1 MKEVK
6 AYIRVHMLDK
16 VIRALEEAGFT
27 DMTVD
32 DLRVIRRGL
41 REEDLE
47 YSAELADR
55 YMNVAKLAM
64 VVRDQD
70 VALVTGLIC
79 ERARTGAKGDGL
91 IYVSPVEAAIH
102 IRTGVSGE
110 EAVESP
116 SPAGKGEVTR

>member
-6 AYIRVHMLDK
+6 AYIRTHMLDK
-16 VIRALEEAGFT
+16 VIRALEAAGFT

-32 DLRVIRRGL
+32 DLRTIRRGL

-47 YSAELADR
+47 YSVELADR

-70 VALVTGLIC
+70 VTVVTRTIC

-91 IYVSPVEAAIH
+91 IYVTPVEDAIH
-102 IRTGVSGE
+102 VRTGVQGE

-116 SPAGKGEVTR
+116 GK